1 MDFAA
6 YYKFECA
13 KFIRHILIITQKCKG
28 GAMKTKIIIT
38 FIFAICLV
46 FSGLAQAETIKLRFG
61 SFIPAQHPQTKVQTA
76 WAEKIGK
83 LTNGKVNIKMF
94 AGGALGKPM
103 TQYMSLKKGVMDIAF
118 VVPSYTPGEFPLTS
132 FIDLPFLF
140 ESGEKASKVLW
151 KVYEKYLRD
160 EYKDVVPLWMY
171 TTEPGMFHTTKKQI
185 KVLED
190 LKGLKLHTSSTTSA
204 KAMTKLGAVPMMG
217 NITEW
222 YESMER
228 GVSDG
233 VQVPMNTM
241 PGFRFH
247 EVCKYHTMT
256 DFAVA
261 GFLVAMNTNAF
272 NKLPADVQKVIMDN
286 SGLEM
291 ASISG
296 VTYDKVGEAGI
307 GMGKKAGNT
316 FYTLPPEERKR
327 WVEKT
332 LPVSEEWVEEMGKK
346 GLPGKEV
353 LEYVLELNS
362 QF

>member
-1 MDFAA
+1 
-6 YYKFECA
+6 
-13 KFIRHILIITQKCKG
+13 
-28 GAMKTKIIIT
+28 MKTKIFVT
-38 FIFAICLV
+38 FVFFVVISV
-46 FSGLAQAETIKLRFG
+46 GFSGLAQSETIKLRF
-61 SFIPAQHPQTKVQTA
+61 SNFLPAQHPQNKVQSA

-94 AGGALGKPM
+94 SGGALGKPT
-103 TQYMSLKKGVMDIAF
+103 TQYMSLKKGVSDIAF

-132 FIDLPFLF
+132 FIDLPFIF

-261 GFLVAMNTNAF
+261 GFLVAMNKKAF

-291 ASISG
+291 AALSG
-296 VTYDKVGEAGI
+296 KTYDKVGEFGI
-307 GMGKKAGNT
+307 GMAKKAGNT
-316 FYTLPPEERKR
+316 IYYLPSEERKR

-332 LPVSEEWVEEMGKK
+332 SSVAEEWVMDMEKK
-346 GLPGKEV
+346 GLPGKK
-353 LEYVLELNS
+353 LLDYVLELKA
-362 QF
+362 QP

>member
-1 MDFAA
+1 
-6 YYKFECA
+6 
-13 KFIRHILIITQKCKG
+13 
-28 GAMKTKIIIT
+28 MKTKIFIT
-38 FIFAICLV
+38 CIFFFVISV
-46 FSGLAQAETIKLRFG
+46 GFSGWAQSETIKLRFG
-61 SFIPAQHPQTKVQTA
+61 SFIPAKHPQTKVQSA

-94 AGGALGKPM
+94 AGGALGKP
-103 TQYMSLKKGVMDIAF
+103 TAQYMSLKKGVMDVAF
-118 VVPSYTPGEFPLTS
+118 VVPSYTPGEFPLS
-132 FIDLPFLF
+132 AFIDLPFIF
-140 ESGEKASKVLW
+140 DSGEQASKVLW

-171 TTEPGMFHTTKKQI
+171 TTEPGMFHMTKKQV
-185 KVLED
+185 KTLED

-247 EVCKYHTMT
+247 EVVNHHTMT
-256 DFAVA
+256 NFAVA
-261 GFLVAMNTNAF
+261 GFLVAMNKKAF

-291 ASISG
+291 AAISG
-296 VTYDKVGEAGI
+296 KTYDKVGEFGI
-307 GMGKKAGNT
+307 GMAKKAGNT
-316 FYTLPPEERKR
+316 FYTLPSAERKR

-332 LPVSEEWVEEMGKK
+332 LPVSEEWVKDMEKK

-353 LEYVLELNS
+353 LEYALELS
-362 QF
+362 TQP

>member
-1 MDFAA
+1 
-6 YYKFECA
+6 
-13 KFIRHILIITQKCKG
+13 
-28 GAMKTKIIIT
+28 MKTKIFIT
-38 FIFAICLV
+38 CIFFFVISV
-46 FSGLAQAETIKLRFG
+46 GFSGWAQSETIKLRFG
-61 SFIPAQHPQTKVQTA
+61 SFIPAKHPQTKVQAA

-94 AGGALGKPM
+94 AGGALGKP
-103 TQYMSLKKGVMDIAF
+103 TAQYMSLKKGVMDIAF
-118 VVPSYTPGEFPLTS
+118 VVPSYTPGEFPLS
-132 FIDLPFLF
+132 AFIDLPFIF
-140 ESGEKASKVLW
+140 DSGEQASKVLW

-171 TTEPGMFHTTKKQI
+171 TTEPGMFHMTKKQV
-185 KVLED
+185 KTLED

-217 NITEW
+217 NIMEW

-241 PGFRFH
+241 PGFRFQ
-247 EVCKYHTMT
+247 EVVKYHTMT
-256 DFAVA
+256 NFAVA
-261 GFLVAMNTNAF
+261 GFLVAMNKKAF

-291 ASISG
+291 AVISG
-296 VTYDKVGEAGI
+296 KTYDKVGEFGI
-307 GMGKKAGNT
+307 GMAKKAGNT
-316 FYTLPPEERKR
+316 FYSLPSAERKR

-332 LPVSEEWVEEMGKK
+332 LPVSEEWVKDMEKK

-353 LEYVLELNS
+353 LEYALELS
-362 QF
+362 TQP

>member
-1 MDFAA
+1 
-6 YYKFECA
+6 
-13 KFIRHILIITQKCKG
+13 
-28 GAMKTKIIIT
+28 MKTKIFIT
-38 FIFAICLV
+38 SVFFFAISV
-46 FSGLAQAETIKLRFG
+46 GFSGWAQSETIKLRF
-61 SFIPAQHPQTKVQTA
+61 SNFLPAKHPQNKVQAA

-94 AGGALGKPM
+94 SGGALGKPT

-118 VVPSYTPGEFPLTS
+118 VVPSYTPGEFPLS
-132 FIDLPFLF
+132 AFIDLPFMF
-140 ESGEKASKVLW
+140 DTGEQASKVLW

-160 EYKDVVPLWMY
+160 EYKNVVPLWMY
-171 TTEPGMFHTTKKQI
+171 TTEPGMFHMTKKQV
-185 KVLED
+185 KTLED

-241 PGFRFH
+241 PGFGFH
-247 EVCKYHTMT
+247 EVVHYHTMT

-261 GFLVAMNTNAF
+261 GFLVAMNKKAF

-291 ASISG
+291 AAISG
-296 VTYDKVGEAGI
+296 KTYDKVGEFGI
-307 GMGKKAGNT
+307 GMAKKAGNT
-316 FYTLPPEERKR
+316 FYYLPSAERKR

-332 LPVSEEWVEEMGKK
+332 LPVSEEWVKDMEKK

-353 LEYVLELNS
+353 LEYALELS
-362 QF
+362 TQP

>member
-1 MDFAA
+1 
-6 YYKFECA
+6 
-13 KFIRHILIITQKCKG
+13 
-28 GAMKTKIIIT
+28 MKTKIIIICV
-38 FIFAICLV
+38 FVFAISV
-46 FSGLAQAETIKLRFG
+46 GFSGWAQSETIKLRFG
-61 SFIPAQHPQTKVQTA
+61 SFIPAKHPQTKVQSA

-94 AGGALGKPM
+94 AGGALGKPT

-118 VVPSYTPGEFPLTS
+118 IVPSYTPGEFPLS
-132 FIDLPFLF
+132 AFIDLPFIF
-140 ESGEKASKVLW
+140 DSGEQASKVLW

-171 TTEPGMFHTTKKQI
+171 TTEPGMFHMTKKQV
-185 KVLED
+185 KTLED

-217 NITEW
+217 NIMEW

-241 PGFRFH
+241 PGFRFQ
-247 EVCKYHTMT
+247 EVVKYHTMT
-256 DFAVA
+256 NFAVA
-261 GFLVAMNTNAF
+261 SFLVAMNKKAF

-291 ASISG
+291 AVISG
-296 VTYDKVGEAGI
+296 KTYDKVGEFGI
-307 GMGKKAGNT
+307 GMAKKAGNT
-316 FYTLPPEERKR
+316 FYSLPSAERKR

-332 LPVSEEWVEEMGKK
+332 LPVSEEWVKDMEKK

-353 LEYVLELNS
+353 LEYALELS
-362 QF
+362 TQP

>member
-1 MDFAA
+1 
-6 YYKFECA
+6 
-13 KFIRHILIITQKCKG
+13 
-28 GAMKTKIIIT
+28 MKTKIFIT
-38 FIFAICLV
+38 CVFFFVISV
-46 FSGLAQAETIKLRFG
+46 GFSGWAQSETIKLRFG
-61 SFIPAQHPQTKVQTA
+61 SFIPAKHPQTKVQAA

-94 AGGALGKPM
+94 PGGALGKP
-103 TQYMSLKKGVMDIAF
+103 TAQYMSLKKGVMDIAF
-118 VVPSYTPGEFPLTS
+118 VVPSYTPGEFPLS
-132 FIDLPFLF
+132 AFIDLPFIF
-140 ESGEKASKVLW
+140 DSGEQASKVLW

-171 TTEPGMFHTTKKQI
+171 TTEPGMFHMTKKQV
-185 KVLED
+185 KTLED
-190 LKGLKLHTSSTTSA
+190 LKGLKFHTSSTTSA

-247 EVCKYHTMT
+247 EVVNYHTMT
-256 DFAVA
+256 NFAVA
-261 GFLVAMNTNAF
+261 GFLVAMNKKSF

-291 ASISG
+291 AAISG
-296 VTYDKVGEAGI
+296 KTYDKVGEFGI
-307 GMGKKAGNT
+307 GMAKKAGNT
-316 FYTLPPEERKR
+316 FYNLPSAERKR

-332 LPVSEEWVEEMGKK
+332 LPVSEEWVKDMGKK

-353 LEYVLELNS
+353 LEYALELS
-362 QF
+362 TQP